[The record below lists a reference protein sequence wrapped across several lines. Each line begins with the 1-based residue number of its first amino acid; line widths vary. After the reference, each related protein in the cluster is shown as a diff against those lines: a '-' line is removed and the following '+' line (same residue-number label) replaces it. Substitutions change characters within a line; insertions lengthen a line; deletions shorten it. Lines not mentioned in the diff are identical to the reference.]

1 MPSVSFCFQ
10 FFQDL
15 VSVVSRYAVEK
26 WWTERNGDDKNDTK
40 DGRILISL
48 VVDADAR
55 RRDNGKY
62 ECQIG
67 GQKWRTE
74 MADRNGGQKWRAERK
89 RTYVHRLFN

>member
-1 MPSVSFCFQ
+1 M
-10 FFQDL
+10 
-15 VSVVSRYAVEK
+15 
-26 WWTERNGDDKNDTK
+26 
-40 DGRILISL
+40 
-48 VVDADAR
+48 VDAAAQ

-89 RTYVHRLFN
+89 GPTSTDYLIDTK